1 MHRAEKL
8 LVINNTRGNKEMKA
22 HIEYDDFGEYIEVL
36 DDQDTALAE
45 TGMVQGM
52 TLFVNN
58 QGRTQNFHFHI

>member
-1 MHRAEKL
+1 MHRTEKL
-8 LVINNTRGNKEMKA
+8 SVINNTRGNKEMKA
-22 HIEYDDFGEYIEVL
+22 HVEYDDFGEYIEVL